1 MGFFSDFKEQLATGG
16 NIVTKTVEGTVA
28 NVGRLKIQT
37 IDEMAAQ
44 GYNLV
49 NEVSESIYYKRM
61 FGETASGVRYTL
73 TFKKDSAVAAREEQ
87 AKRENT
93 ERKKREEAQAERKWQ
108 EMFNSSEQ
116 MIEALGH
123 GYCVLLE
130 NDGSAVTAIER
141 FFDSENMT
149 RQYKSKIK
157 ITAKILKKC
166 GKLSALSD
174 CGEKACKNLCKILK
188 DLGAKA
194 KVIPYEEVLYAE
206 QQKAYEKEDPFA
218 DIFYD
223 YMSYCTYDTA
233 DMRVEGDEDY
243 VNNFYSSLID

>member
-1 MGFFSDFKEQLATGG
+1 MGFFSEFKEQLATGG

-28 NVGRLKIQT
+28 NVGRLKIQM
-37 IDEMAAQ
+37 IDEMAAK
-44 GYNLV
+44 GFSLV
-49 NEVSESIYYKRM
+49 NEVSEEGYAQKF
-61 FGETASGVRYTL
+61 FGPTTMIRYTL
-73 TFKKDSAVAAREEQ
+73 TFKKSSSARLSGGSDSIESRDDEWE
-87 AKRENT
+87 
-93 ERKKREEAQAERKWQ
+93 
-108 EMFNSSEQ
+108 EMFESSEQ
-116 MIEALGH
+116 MIEALGK

-206 QQKAYEKEDPFA
+206 QQKAYEKGDSFA

-233 DMRVEGDEDY
+233 DMRAEGDEDY